1 MTGIII
7 IDKPSGMTSFG
18 AVARVRRICST
29 KKCGH
34 TGTLDPMATGVLTVM
49 LGGATRFCE
58 LLESHDKSY
67 IASFR
72 LGNTPLKAILTLAGE
87 QIRTIGELHG
97 RSISVTIEGKGML
110 LSPQYHPASVIY
122 NRALADT
129 LAEDIGRLGEM
140 IRAEEKR

>member
-67 IASFR
+67 RFVPPR
-72 LGNTPLKAILTLAGE
+72 
-87 QIRTIGELHG
+87 HG
-97 RSISVTIEGKGML
+97 DRYAR
-110 LSPQYHPASVIY
+110 YHGQGA
-122 NRALADT
+122 
-129 LAEDIGRLGEM
+129 
-140 IRAEEKR
+140 